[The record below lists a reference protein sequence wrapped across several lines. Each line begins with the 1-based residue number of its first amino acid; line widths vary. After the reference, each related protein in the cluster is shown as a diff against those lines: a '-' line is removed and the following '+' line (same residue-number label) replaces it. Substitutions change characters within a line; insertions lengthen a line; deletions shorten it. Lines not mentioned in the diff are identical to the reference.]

1 MLRQSERTYES
12 RPRRIAQC
20 LVLSSRFLIGRKL
33 ETRNRKLGIILTALL
48 LTAFTLSACVAVGP
62 APSRR
67 SPRQDYPSPAPS
79 YSSRRTDSLD
89 AERLRRVMVPLLQA
103 MDRPCRLDRV
113 RVGIVN
119 QDEIKAANAGN
130 CEFYVTAGLLRRAND
145 DQLRGVLA
153 HEIAHQD
160 LGHVAKAQVL
170 GAGLNILAA
179 GLQQLF
185 PAAGALAPVAGE
197 LVARGYGRTE
207 EFSADRHGVEIL
219 GRAGYSKET
228 MLDSLTWI
236 RRVSGDSGGGGG
248 FLSTHPALD
257 ERIATIQR
265 LR

>member
-1 MLRQSERTYES
+1 MRQANMFHVLRSKF
-12 RPRRIAQC
+12 
-20 LVLSSRFLIGRKL
+20 LVKL
-33 ETRNRKLGIILTALL
+33 KPETNIQNLGTIVAALL
-48 LTAFTLSACVAVGP
+48 LAGSILSACVAIGP

-67 SPRQDYPSPAPS
+67 APRES
-79 YSSRRTDSLD
+79 YSSPAQPPYSSPRSDSSD

-103 MDRPCRLDRV
+103 MDRPCRSDQARV
-113 RVGIVN
+113 ALIN
-119 QDEIKAANAGN
+119 QNEINAANAGN
-130 CEFYVTAGLLRRAND
+130 CEFYVTVGLLRRAND

-197 LVARGYGRTE
+197 LVARGYGRSE
-207 EFSADRHGVEIL
+207 EFAADRHGVDIL
-219 GRAGYSKET
+219 RRAGYSKET

-236 RRVSGDSGGGGG
+236 RRVSGESGGG

-257 ERIATIQR
+257 DRITTIR
-265 LR
+265 SLP